1 MSGWDVSFGPRLGL
15 ETRLVVAKETVRSL
29 LFRIQEIE
37 GSVQL
42 GENEKLSEIKKIKEE
57 MIKVGMEI
65 DNIKK
70 EITLLNT
77 YHVN

>member
-1 MSGWDVSFGPRLGL
+1 MNTWSLGSGRRSNL
-15 ETRLVVAKETVRSL
+15 ESRLVVAKETVRSL

-37 GSVQL
+37 VATQL
-42 GENEKLSEIKKIKEE
+42 SDNEKLSKIKMIKEE

>member
-1 MSGWDVSFGPRLGL
+1 MKWIGASTGNRLTL

-37 GSVQL
+37 QSVQL

-57 MIKVGMEI
+57 MIKVGTEI

-70 EITLLNT
+70 EITLVNT

>member
-1 MSGWDVSFGPRLGL
+1 MSAWDFSFGPRISL

-37 GSVQL
+37 QSAQL
-42 GENEKLSEIKKIKEE
+42 GVNEKLSEIKKIKEE
-57 MIKVGMEI
+57 MIKVGTEI

-77 YHVN
+77 FHVN